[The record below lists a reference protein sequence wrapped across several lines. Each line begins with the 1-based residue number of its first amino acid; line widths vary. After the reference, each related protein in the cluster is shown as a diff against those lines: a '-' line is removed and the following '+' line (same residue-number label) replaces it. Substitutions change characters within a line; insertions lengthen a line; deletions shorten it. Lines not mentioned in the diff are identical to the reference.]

1 MPAKWIASML
11 NSMASLGDFIASIP
25 LFALSSL
32 QDKA

>member
-11 NSMASLGDFIASIP
+11 DFMASLDDFIASIP
-25 LFALSSL
+25 LFALSYL